1 MSLLIDLLRR
11 KPPPSAGN
19 KAASLYRLSRAGI
32 RIPKTFVCDASA
44 YLRYVASDVSLVEEL
59 LGELKRTLRS
69 DISYAVRSSANI
81 EDGSDHSY
89 AGQFKSVLNV
99 RGADAVLQ
107 AIWSVWAS
115 AQTPAVTAYLQRQD
129 IHVQQLCM
137 AVILQE
143 MVQAQASGVVLSRNP
158 VTGADEVVV
167 EAVQGTGVSLVQNGV
182 TPQRWVNKWGNWLV
196 KPQSD
201 SIPVSLVHDVVEKT
215 RQVSKKFKSPVD
227 MEWVY
232 DGTTLYFLQMRAI
245 TALNR
250 HNVYSNHI
258 SREMLPGIIKPLIS
272 TINIPMVGAMWVRV
286 MNELIGKTSVKPEEL
301 ARTFYYRV
309 YFNMGVLGRLFEEV
323 GMPAES
329 VELMM
334 NALPDGATK
343 PSMRPTLK
351 TLLRLPT
358 MFRFAVEKWNFARPM
373 RRALPVLQQ
382 QLNTF
387 DYRSAENFPADQLV
401 SETQRLYEVLQEV
414 VYYNKVSQ
422 VLMGMFNL
430 GLKKQLARVGVDF
443 SDFDLMDGYEG
454 IAQYDPNQYLH
465 ALHIQFLG
473 LDPDRQE
480 QIRKATYDEFLK
492 MAGVEEFQCGVQA
505 FLERFGHLSD
515 NGNDFSSTPWR
526 ESPGLVKQLVTDFIP
541 EKNDFRRKVRFS
553 EVKRR
558 NLWVRALYK
567 RAREFCFL
575 RERVSSMY
583 TFGYGM
589 FRSYYLAM
597 GDILLRRGWI
607 DNASDIYYLTRSEVR
622 DAICSAEPLLDY
634 RRIIEQ
640 HRTDI
645 ERYRNIPLPP
655 VIYGDV
661 PPPINDSSL
670 ERLIGVPTSIGH
682 YTGRA
687 VTVTGIQDFPK
698 VQQGDV
704 LVIPY
709 SDVSWTPLFAR
720 AGAVVSEAGGLLS
733 HSSIVA
739 REYNIPAVV
748 SAEGAMSL
756 RDETWV
762 TVDGCTGEVII
773 HSRSP
778 ASGEMGLPGSDP
790 DLLHK
795 GVYDAGS

>member
-1 MSLLIDLLRR
+1 MNLLINIHRH
-11 KPPPSAGN
+11 KPPASAGS
-19 KAASLYRLSRAGI
+19 KAMSLYRLARAGV
-32 RIPKTFVCDASA
+32 RIPRTFVCDTSA
-44 YLRYVASDVSLVEEL
+44 YLRYVADDVSLVEEL

-81 EDGSDHSY
+81 EDGSEHSY

-99 RGADAVLQ
+99 RGAEAVLQ
-107 AIWSVWAS
+107 AIWCVWAS
-115 AQTPAVTAYLQRQD
+115 AQTPAVSAYLRRQD

-182 TPQRWVNKWGNWLV
+182 TPERWVNKWGNWLV
-196 KPQSD
+196 KPQSK
-201 SIPVSLVHDVVEKT
+201 SIPFSLIEEVVGITRDVAK
-215 RQVSKKFKSPVD
+215 RFRSPVD
-227 MEWVY
+227 MEWAY
-232 DGTTLYFLQMRAI
+232 DGKKLYFLQLRAI

-250 HNVYSNHI
+250 RDIYSNHI

-272 TINIPMVGAMWVRV
+272 TINIPMVGAVWVRL
-286 MNELIGKTSVKPEEL
+286 MNELIGGTSVQPEKL

-309 YFNMGVLGRLFEEV
+309 YFNMGVIGKLFEEV

-334 NALPDGATK
+334 NVLPDGAAK

-351 TLLRLPT
+351 TIRRLPT
-358 MFRFAVEKWNFARPM
+358 MFRFAIEKWNFAQPM
-373 RRALPVLQQ
+373 RRVMPDFQKE
-382 QLNTF
+382 LNTF
-387 DYRSAENFPADQLV
+387 DYRWADSLSAEKLV
-401 SETQRLYEVLQEV
+401 SETQRLYDVLQDV

-422 VLMGMFNL
+422 ILMGMFNL

-443 SDFDLMDGYEG
+443 KDFALMEEYEG
-454 IAQYDPNQYLH
+454 IVEYDPNQYLY
-465 ALHIQFLG
+465 ALHSQFLAF
-473 LDPDRQE
+473 DMDRQA
-480 QIRKATYDEFLK
+480 QIRSAPFEDFLK
-492 MAGVEEFQCGVQA
+492 MDGLQEFQTSVLA

-526 ESPGLVKQLVTDFIP
+526 ESPDMVKQIITDFIP
-541 EKNDFRRKVRFS
+541 EKKEPKRKIVFS
-553 EVKRR
+553 EVKK
-558 NLWVRALYK
+558 NFWMRALYK

-575 RERVSSMY
+575 REQVSNMY

-589 FRSYYLAM
+589 FRYYFLAM
-597 GDILLRRGWI
+597 GNILLRRGWI
-607 DNASDIYYLTRSEVR
+607 DAASDIYYLTRSEAT
-622 DAICSAEPLLDY
+622 DAICSSEPLADY
-634 RRIIEQ
+634 RAIIQQ
-640 HRTDI
+640 HKANI

-655 VIYGDV
+655 IIYGQE

-670 ERLIGVPTSIGH
+670 ERLIGIPTSIGH
-682 YTGRA
+682 YTGK
-687 VTVTGIQDFPK
+687 VTTVTGIQDFSK

-756 RDETWV
+756 RDRTSV
-762 TVDGCTGEVII
+762 TVDGYTGEVII
-773 HSRSP
+773 HS
-778 ASGEMGLPGSDP
+778 
-790 DLLHK
+790 H
-795 GVYDAGS
+795 